1 MKSSISVLT
10 KTLPPETIESGKVLK
25 RRVRDDS
32 VLKYFIYVPK
42 SYRACASQFVS
53 IHGISRNAREHA
65 ELFAPLAEQYGVVLV
80 APIFSRRH
88 FGDYQRLGREGGGR
102 RADHALQ
109 SISDE
114 VEYLTGANSSKIF
127 LTGFSGG
134 GQFAHRYTLAY
145 PDRVQ
150 RLAIG
155 AAGWYSYPDRSRRFP
170 YGIAPTPRLK
180 GVDFNLRKFLQVPTA
195 VFVGQWDIMYDPGL
209 NQSTKIRRQQGFT
222 RLERGRHWVDAMNRA
237 AMEHD
242 MDASCEFAIIP
253 GVGHDFTRAMKN
265 GQLGRKI
272 FSHLFRETLDPD
284 IRRDDGKDINQ
295 RFPGIPGNRYLPDRD
310 RPTDNKHHLESDCPS
325 PITGL
330 PAGLL
335 P

>member
-1 MKSSISVLT
+1 MTSSISTLT
-10 KTLPPETIESGKVLK
+10 KALPPETIEFGKVLK
-25 RRVRDDS
+25 RRVSGDS

-42 SYRACASQFVS
+42 NRSTCPSQFVS
-53 IHGISRNAREHA
+53 VHGISRNAREHA
-65 ELFAPLAEQYGVVLV
+65 ERFASLAEQYGVVLV

-88 FGDYQRLGREGGGR
+88 FGDYQRLGREGRGR

-109 SISDE
+109 SITEE
-114 VEYLTGANSSKIF
+114 VEYLTGANSRKIF

-155 AAGWYSYPDRSRRFP
+155 AAGWYSYPDESRRFP
-170 YGIAPTPRLK
+170 YGIAPAPGLK
-180 GVDFNLRKFLQVPTA
+180 GVDFDMRKFLHVPTA

-209 NQSTKIRRQQGFT
+209 NQSSKICRQQGFT
-222 RLERGRHWVDAMNRA
+222 RLERGRRWVDAMNRV
-237 AMEHD
+237 AMKYN
-242 MDASCEFAIIP
+242 MDTSYEFAIIP
-253 GVGHDFTRAMKN
+253 GVGHDFNRAMEN
-265 GQLGRKI
+265 GQLGRHI
-272 FSHLFRETLDPD
+272 FNYLFSILTD
-284 IRRDDGKDINQ
+284 
-295 RFPGIPGNRYLPDRD
+295 RYLPDRACPAGD
-310 RPTDNKHHLESDCPS
+310 KHRFGSDWKP

-330 PAGLL
+330 PTEFF